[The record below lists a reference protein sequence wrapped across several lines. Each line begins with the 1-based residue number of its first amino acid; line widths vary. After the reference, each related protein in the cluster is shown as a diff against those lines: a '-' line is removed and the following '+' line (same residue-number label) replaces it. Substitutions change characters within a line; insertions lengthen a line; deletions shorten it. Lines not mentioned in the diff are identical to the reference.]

1 MKKTLDN
8 TGVANFQSELFQLTL
23 AEQQFRISQIRINFI
38 AFMLTY
44 FDLHSNQIEQIGN
57 MPDSF
62 TSMLANAI
70 ATTWESGQPIN
81 FQKETLA
88 KDDKP
93 DVKDIIVSDAN
104 IPNPTDPNTTG
115 DGPVTIFPLS
125 IWIRYRVAT

>member
-8 TGVANFQSELFQLTL
+8 TGVADFQSELFQLTL

-38 AFMLTY
+38 SFMLTY

-62 TSMLANAI
+62 TSMLANGI

-104 IPNPTDPNTTG
+104 LPNPTDPNTTG
-115 DGPVTIFPLS
+115 DVPLTIFPLS